1 MMISVCIPI
10 FQVEVKK
17 LVSELNSQIQ
27 MQNLDVEI
35 ILIDDA
41 SDDAI
46 REKNSNLKVDKY
58 IQLNQNIGRSKI
70 RNLFLKYAKG
80 DYLLFLD
87 CDVLIENNFLQYY
100 LNFLIEKPESKV
112 VYGGFIL
119 NDSSEK
125 SLRNMYSVN
134 NEIQSVQQRQTEEYR
149 FFKTVNFLISKET
162 FSKILFDESI
172 KNYGYEDFVFAIELK
187 KEGVKVDHIHNPVL
201 HADTDSNEIFIAK
214 TETAIR
220 TLIQLQKSRKYT
232 KELEQV
238 TLVKFA
244 NIIKKIGVKGLF
256 LFYFNRNRDKI
267 KRRLIANQS
276 PLYFLSIYKLGYFL
290 ENNK

>member
-10 FQVEVKK
+10 FHFKVEK
-17 LVSELNSQIQ
+17 LVSELNNQIQ
-27 MQNLDVEI
+27 NQSLDVEI

-41 SDDAI
+41 SDEVI

-58 IQLNQNIGRSKI
+58 IQLDQNIGRSKI
-70 RNLFLKYAKG
+70 RNLFLKYTKG

-87 CDVLIENNFLQYY
+87 CDVLVQPNFIQNYFD
-100 LNFLIEKPESKV
+100 FLFEKQESKV
-112 VYGGFIL
+112 VYGGFAIQ
-119 NDSSEK
+119 DSSEK

-134 NEIQSVQQRQTEEYR
+134 NEIQTVRQRQTEEYR
-149 FFKTVNFLISKET
+149 FFKTVNFLISKEI
-162 FSKILFDESI
+162 FSKIIFDESI
-172 KNYGYEDFVFAIELK
+172 ESYGYEDFVFAIELK
-187 KEGVKVDHIHNPVL
+187 KNDVKVDHIHNPVL
-201 HADTDSNEIFIAK
+201 HADTDSNEIFITK
-214 TETAIR
+214 TEIAIR
-220 TLIQLQKSRKYT
+220 TLIQLLKSRKYA

-238 TLVKFA
+238 TLVKFS
-244 NIIKKIGVKGLF
+244 NIVEKMGVKGLF

>member
-1 MMISVCIPI
+1 MMISVCIPV
-10 FQVEVKK
+10 FQVEVEK
-17 LVSELNSQIQ
+17 LVSELNNQIQ
-27 MQNLDVEI
+27 NQSLDVEI

-41 SDDAI
+41 SDESI

-58 IQLNQNIGRSKI
+58 IQLDQNIGRSKI
-70 RNLFLKYAKG
+70 RNLFLKYGKG

-87 CDVLIENNFLQYY
+87 CDVLVQPNFIQNYFD
-100 LNFLIEKPESKV
+100 FLFEKPESKV
-112 VYGGFIL
+112 VYGGFTL
-119 NDSSEK
+119 QDSSEK

-134 NEIQSVQQRQTEEYR
+134 NEIQTVQQRQTEEYR
-149 FFKTVNFLISKET
+149 FFKTVNFLISKDI
-162 FSKILFDESI
+162 FSKIIFDESI
-172 KNYGYEDFVFAIELK
+172 KSYGYEDFVFAIELK
-187 KEGVKVDHIHNPVL
+187 KKDVKVDHIHNPVL
-201 HADTDSNEIFIAK
+201 HADNDSNEIFITK
-214 TETAIR
+214 TETAIQ
-220 TLIQLQKSRKYT
+220 TLIQLLKSRNYA

-238 TLVKFA
+238 TLVKFS
-244 NIIKKIGVKGLF
+244 NFVKKMGVKGLF